1 MGAASLW
8 REKFARAGD
17 ESDTRAALLP
27 LLCARANSAQKQSLL
42 FVVMF
47 ASRFFTFLPAC

>member
-1 MGAASLW
+1 MA
-8 REKFARAGD
+8 EKFARAGD